1 VENFQQVSRWV
12 PELVAKEHDA
22 KQAASVLLYVVDS
35 QTRSTVGMIE
45 VAYLVA
51 SGRCVVVVAHSYKP
65 GQSIMGETITHRE
78 YRDLV
83 EGQTTLLTLVK
94 SKGIEVHKSLP
105 SALQCTAKILR
116 NVTNDIT
123 AEEHLTSKLRKLR
136 EVFDSYGGQNGEIEV
151 YKFLKAFNQ
160 LTQRDLTTNELYK
173 YYTASRNTGI
183 SFELF
188 CMLMAEFTTDNCD
201 TSTTNVRASQPFQRQ
216 CSTNNNTCNMV
227 SPHVNGEIEEPVSN
241 NAFKQTKY
249 DVFLGGTRN
258 SQGNWREEIA
268 IPALQKY
275 NISYTSTSTNG
286 YVVLDN
292 KNVTD
297 QDVLD
302 WKQAMDS
309 SQVLLFYVTADTRSL
324 TTMILAA
331 HYIAVEKDM
340 VLCIQPLP
348 EENCVVGNE
357 TVSFGIGTEFGWI
370 VIVCCFFL
378 TVVRSGHQRLQQRE
392 SVRNGYGE
400 T

>member
-1 VENFQQVSRWV
+1 
-12 PELVAKEHDA
+12 
-22 KQAASVLLYVVDS
+22 
-35 QTRSTVGMIE
+35 
-45 VAYLVA
+45 
-51 SGRCVVVVAHSYKP
+51 
-65 GQSIMGETITHRE
+65 
-78 YRDLV
+78 
-83 EGQTTLLTLVK
+83 
-94 SKGIEVHKSLP
+94 
-105 SALQCTAKILR
+105 
-116 NVTNDIT
+116 
-123 AEEHLTSKLRKLR
+123 
-136 EVFDSYGGQNGEIEV
+136 
-151 YKFLKAFNQ
+151 
-160 LTQRDLTTNELYK
+160 
-173 YYTASRNTGI
+173 
-183 SFELF
+183 
-188 CMLMAEFTTDNCD
+188 
-201 TSTTNVRASQPFQRQ
+201 
-216 CSTNNNTCNMV
+216 MV

-348 EENCVVGNE
+348 EDNCVVGNE
-357 TVSFGIGTEFGWI
+357 TLSDQAIKDYNRGRVYVTDMAKRKQIPVFEDIAEA
-370 VIVCCFFL
+370 VQC
-378 TVVRSGHQRLQQRE
+378 VVNKFQSR
-392 SVRNGYGE
+392 
-400 T
+400 

>member
-1 VENFQQVSRWV
+1 
-12 PELVAKEHDA
+12 
-22 KQAASVLLYVVDS
+22 
-35 QTRSTVGMIE
+35 
-45 VAYLVA
+45 
-51 SGRCVVVVAHSYKP
+51 
-65 GQSIMGETITHRE
+65 
-78 YRDLV
+78 
-83 EGQTTLLTLVK
+83 
-94 SKGIEVHKSLP
+94 
-105 SALQCTAKILR
+105 
-116 NVTNDIT
+116 
-123 AEEHLTSKLRKLR
+123 
-136 EVFDSYGGQNGEIEV
+136 
-151 YKFLKAFNQ
+151 
-160 LTQRDLTTNELYK
+160 
-173 YYTASRNTGI
+173 
-183 SFELF
+183 
-188 CMLMAEFTTDNCD
+188 
-201 TSTTNVRASQPFQRQ
+201 
-216 CSTNNNTCNMV
+216 MV

-370 VIVCCFFL
+370 VIVCCFFFNSCQIRPSK
-378 TVVRSGHQRLQQRE
+378 TTIE
-392 SVRNGYGE
+392 GE
-400 T
+400 CT